1 MTGLLAEFVAVTR
14 QTDTTGVIGDSWL
27 QRGRLQLAAE
37 TDMLQ
42 RTFTDTDHGLLSQVK
57 WRDIG
62 RSLHGPLSF
71 HRLARARCEGGDL
84 MRQTTCWKICSE
96 ASGGKRQGWR
106 DSKGRDNEVRL
117 YSVLA

>member
-1 MTGLLAEFVAVTR
+1 VTGLLAEFVAVTR

-96 ASGGKRQGWR
+96 ASGGKRRGWR